1 MELGFVA
8 YSSFSDIVDNIE
20 TLRLQYEEVLA
31 SFSNFE
37 QKQKHEYMR
46 LIKNEIYS
54 LKMLEW
60 KKDKIWEYING
71 LEYIE
76 VLKNL
81 K

>member
-1 MELGFVA
+1 MELGFVT

-20 TLRLQYEEVLA
+20 ALRLQYEEVLA

-54 LKMLEW
+54 FC
-60 KKDKIWEYING
+60 
-71 LEYIE
+71 
-76 VLKNL
+76 
-81 K
+81 

>member
-31 SFSNFE
+31 SFSNFD

>member
-46 LIKNEIYS
+46 LIKKEIYS

-71 LEYIE
+71 LEYID